1 MYLHVRLSLLLLD
14 CMKETR
20 AVAPANLFLAFD
32 HPSAVCAYAVEME
45 PQSVSALPFRV
56 GFRREGAGPAKI
68 IPVGHVLADADDQLA
83 RIGVLSIDLPKQ
95 CIRRGNRNSL
105 PM

>member
-1 MYLHVRLSLLLLD
+1 
-14 CMKETR
+14 
-20 AVAPANLFLAFD
+20 
-32 HPSAVCAYAVEME
+32 ME

-56 GFRREGAGPAKI
+56 GFRREGDGPAKI

-95 CIRRGNRNSL
+95 CIRRGQSEQPADVNSSTRTA
-105 PM
+105 PWAGS